1 LKQSTLEALLRAYDA
16 LQEVISDLYREY
28 DKAVENED
36 NADATLLEIRA
47 DRLFVEADSMLLVI
61 MEYQSEQ

>member
-1 LKQSTLEALLRAYDA
+1 
-16 LQEVISDLYREY
+16 LYREY

-47 DRLFVEADSMLLVI
+47 DRLFVEADLMLLVI

>member
-47 DRLFVEADSMLLVI
+47 DRLFVEADLMLLVI